1 MMQPLTPRQKQILDF
16 IVGYIDDNGYPP
28 TIRAIGHEL
37 CIRSTNGVT
46 EHLKA
51 LERKGYIAREYNM
64 SRAIRVLVTSD
75 RSRPKT
81 WIVRTRN
88 GVLLKQ
94 VSFVATDPAMPA
106 SF

>member
-1 MMQPLTPRQKQILDF
+1 MMTPLTPRQKQILDF

-37 CIRSTNGVT
+37 CIRSTSGVT
-46 EHLKA
+46 DHLKSI
-51 LERKGYIAREYNM
+51 ERKGYIARDYNT

-94 VSFVATDPAMPA
+94 VSFVATDPAISA